1 MNLRVDEGSLR
12 VRVEQDEAR
21 QLFLEGQLQRELA
34 FPGLGGRGVGRL
46 RLLLLCPPE
55 EGGAGEVKRFQQG
68 FARKP
73 VVAVTLEGQEAQEA
87 GVVLCQG
94 EIGQEPGLTMK
105 VSRSL
110 LRGILNQ
117 LGLLA
122 VSGGETSADL
132 RSEVPPSGVEAE
144 RPKKSKKQLEIKGS
158 FEVRGVPLDLSFE
171 VDCFPPK
178 H

>member
-1 MNLRVDEGSLR
+1 MNLRVDEESLR

-34 FPGLGGRGVGRL
+34 FPGLGARGEGWL

-55 EGGAGEVKRFQQG
+55 EGGAGEVKRFQQD
-68 FARKP
+68 FPRKP
-73 VVAVTLEGQEAQEA
+73 VVAVTPEGREAQEA
-87 GVVLCQG
+87 GVLLCQG

-110 LRGILNQ
+110 LRGILSQ

-122 VSGGETSADL
+122 AGGAAQFSGLQEQELMGS
-132 RSEVPPSGVEAE
+132 E